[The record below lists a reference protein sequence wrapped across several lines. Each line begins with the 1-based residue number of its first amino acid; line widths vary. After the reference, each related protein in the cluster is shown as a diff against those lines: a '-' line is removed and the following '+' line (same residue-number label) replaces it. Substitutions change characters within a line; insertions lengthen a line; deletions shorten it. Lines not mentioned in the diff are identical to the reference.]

1 MLSEISLAQKYKYYM
16 ISFIWSIENCQ
27 ILERMVVAMAV
38 GVRGQL
44 YLMGTDFQL
53 GKMKSSGDEWW

>member
-1 MLSEISLAQKYKYYM
+1 
-16 ISFIWSIENCQ
+16 
-27 ILERMVVAMAV
+27 MVVAMAV